1 MPNGFDISPWPHVAA
16 EPDAIR
22 AYADTAA
29 ACAASVATA
38 GSVNQA
44 ATMAAAIPVFGL
56 IGQDFLASFAVA
68 QANHLTSVAELAY
81 VHGMTALTCQ
91 QAATEYQVTDGL
103 SGSDIDA
110 VGKA

>member
-1 MPNGFDISPWPHVAA
+1 MPHGQDSNPWPHVAA

-22 AYADTAA
+22 AYAKSAA
-29 ACAASVATA
+29 GMAASVAAA

-81 VHGMTALTCQ
+81 VHGMTAVTCE
-91 QAATEYQVTDGL
+91 QAATEYQGTDAL
-103 SGSDIDA
+103 SGADIDV
-110 VGKA
+110 VGRA

>member
-1 MPNGFDISPWPHVAA
+1 MNPWPHVAA
-16 EPDAIR
+16 EPEAIR
-22 AYADTAA
+22 AYADTCAGM
-29 ACAASVATA
+29 AASVATA

-81 VHGMTALTCQ
+81 VHGMTAVTCQ
-91 QAATEYQVTDGL
+91 QAATEYQATDAL
-103 SGSDIDA
+103 SGADIDV
-110 VGKA
+110 VGRS

>member
-1 MPNGFDISPWPHVAA
+1 MNPWPNVAA

-22 AYADTAA
+22 AYAAA
-29 ACAASVATA
+29 SAQMAASVATA

-81 VHGMTALTCQ
+81 VHGMTAVTCQ
-91 QAATEYQVTDGL
+91 QAATEYQGTDAL
-103 SGSDIDA
+103 SGADITA
-110 VGKA
+110 AGNA